1 MSRVAQAYARRPA
14 QHLPRLIARL
24 AAISACLTLAACGGG
39 MSLSKIEADKSIL
52 TSAVAPDPNIAA
64 DPQAVSDQATIRNA
78 VSSANLEEVSGPLAW
93 ANIETS
99 SRGSIFDI
107 VEVKRKSALC
117 RSFKTSRESFEGVS
131 IYSGETCTQQGGAWY
146 MRIFKLL

>member
-1 MSRVAQAYARRPA
+1 
-14 QHLPRLIARL
+14 
-24 AAISACLTLAACGGG
+24 
-39 MSLSKIEADKSIL
+39 MSLAKVEADSSIL
-52 TSAVAPDPNIAA
+52 TSAVAADPNVPA

-78 VSSANLEEVSGPLAW
+78 VSSINLDEVSGPLAW
-93 ANIETS
+93 ANTDTA

-117 RSFKTSRESFEGVS
+117 RSFKTSRESFEGIS
-131 IYSGETCTQQGGAWY
+131 IYSGEACTQQGGAWY